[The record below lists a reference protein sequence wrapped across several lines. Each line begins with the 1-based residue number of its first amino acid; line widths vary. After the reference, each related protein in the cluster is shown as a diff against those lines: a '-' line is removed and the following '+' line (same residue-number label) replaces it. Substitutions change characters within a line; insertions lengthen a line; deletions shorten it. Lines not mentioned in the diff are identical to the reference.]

1 MSDTW
6 FEGKNSSVRVGN
18 WLDNKTWGFHLKNVP
33 LARDFRDKEMFS
45 YIDLL
50 NAILSTTN
58 RREQLAIAAY
68 VWNGDAGY
76 GSAPNND
83 QFFSGNDL

>member
-1 MSDTW
+1 
-6 FEGKNSSVRVGN
+6 
-18 WLDNKTWGFHLKNVP
+18 
-33 LARDFRDKEMFS
+33 MFS

-58 RREQLAIAAY
+58 RREQLAMIAIAAY

-83 QFFSGNDL
+83 KFFIGNDL